1 MGTERSTPTLATLLR
16 LAVTGG
22 RSDRL
27 RIGLTAAGSAGATVG
42 LLTAAAVAFIEA
54 DDGPYRLSVLDQ
66 PGLRPGVV
74 TCLVLL
80 TIPLLVLVGQCSRV
94 GAPARD
100 RRLAMLRMAGATPS
114 EVRRIGGLET
124 GVAGLLGSGL
134 GLAGFVALRA
144 VFDSTSP
151 TTVTRT
157 TEIIGANGSITI
169 AAEEVAAMARLLP
182 TDVAIPVWAVLL
194 VLAALPLL
202 TAATA
207 VIALR
212 KVALTP
218 FGVVRSAPSRPPTVV
233 PAVAAAVGTLGLA
246 LWTPVATRIVPE
258 SAGLGVVGAI
268 ALMLF
273 ASVAAGLLFGSA
285 SIAFALGGVVAPRT
299 SNPALLV
306 GRVGRWR
313 LPTPRVGPRLR
324 CCWPSSSAPPSR
336 ARERTSCS
344 ARTRR
349 TASTPTPSP

>member
-258 SAGLGVVGAI
+258 SAGLGVV
-268 ALMLF
+268 
-273 ASVAAGLLFGSA
+273 V
-285 SIAFALGGVVAPRT
+285 
-299 SNPALLV
+299 
-306 GRVGRWR
+306 
-313 LPTPRVGPRLR
+313 
-324 CCWPSSSAPPSR
+324 PSR
-336 ARERTSCS
+336 
-344 ARTRR
+344 
-349 TASTPTPSP
+349 